1 MKNMY
6 NERNALI
13 KEMYDMM
20 KRHISEKEIIES
32 LLTDD
37 ESKKVKPIGFVRD
50 IDSNYK
56 NEFFDEIFE
65 DEEGNIID
73 VRLYFKRPG
82 YDDVINMQEYW
93 IALQKTYNKT
103 VIPFFCKRI
112 TQFNHRRFRLIL
124 NLHHKLFLNPPLLS
138 YSIHQIHLAPLHS
151 EDRKYLY

>member
-1 MKNMY
+1 MY

-37 ESKKVKPIGFVRD
+37 GSKKVKPIGFVRD

-82 YDDVINMQEYW
+82 YDDVINMHEYW

-103 VIPFFCKRI
+103 VIPVFVV
-112 TQFNHRRFRLIL
+112 
-124 NLHHKLFLNPPLLS
+124 
-138 YSIHQIHLAPLHS
+138 S
-151 EDRKYLY
+151 E